1 MLRVWGG
8 GVFLPEEFYS
18 ACDEAGIMVYHDM
31 MCVPHPAP
39 HAAFNDSM

>member
-18 ACDEAGIMVYHDM
+18 ACDEAGIMVYQDM
-31 MCVPHPAP
+31 M
-39 HAAFNDSM
+39 